1 MGVAVLVAVMIV
13 VARGSVAV
21 GVKVDFGVGV
31 GEPDGAR
38 TGSKVETVGV
48 EDGIAVDV
56 NDTGALIVATG
67 GDVPDRVGVA
77 VIGSQATRPTKISKP
92 IIFGYINSLYGQ
104 SKIAEI

>member
-13 VARGSVAV
+13 VAGGSVAV
-21 GVKVDFGVGV
+21 GVKVDFGV

-92 IIFGYINSLYGQ
+92 IIFGYMNSLYGQ

>member
-13 VARGSVAV
+13 VVGGSVAV
-21 GVKVDFGVGV
+21 GVKVEFGVGV
-31 GEPDGAR
+31 CEPDGAR

-56 NDTGALIVATG
+56 NVTVALIVASG
-67 GDVPDRVGVA
+67 GDAPDRDVVA
-77 VIGSQATRPTKISKP
+77 VIGSQATRPTKTSKP
-92 IIFGYINSLYGQ
+92 IIFTYMNSLYGH